1 MRWPEFVQT
10 QLESGATGVVG
21 ESQPRLARYAALE
34 TECQALDAGPAL
46 VDRSY
51 RALLEVTGADR
62 ATWLHNLTTNQVK
75 NLGRGEGN
83 YAFVLNIQ
91 GRILFDVNL
100 LVRADS
106 IWLDLD
112 RRFLETAKKHFAKY
126 VITEDVAVADR
137 SDEFIR
143 FGLVGS
149 GAVSLLSELGA
160 ANAGA
165 MPTLGLS
172 QIEWNDPSGGRQDQS
187 RGREPA
193 DNPTRERERAEFVQS
208 RDREGADK
216 QNRDCQGAVPAAA
229 TSNRST
235 PVAVPMMRHDFCGPF
250 AVELFVPA
258 EKAVDFWRTHVESG
272 KAVPVGDDA
281 VQIRRIEAGIPWP
294 GHEITDEYLPAET
307 RQLDRAV
314 SFQKGCYLGQEVVE
328 RMRSRHVV
336 ARQLVGLRTD
346 TPSPSEGEGRGEG
359 PKPTGPSSAILSAT
373 APPLRSGFGHT
384 VLDPDGKPTGQVTSA
399 CHSPTLGC
407 PIALA
412 YVRTPHA
419 TPGTQ
424 LTMTSEGESAIGAT
438 VADLPFT
445 A

>member
-10 QLESGATGVVG
+10 QLESGAVGVVG
-21 ESQPRLARYAALE
+21 ESQLRLARYAALE

-51 RALLEVTGADR
+51 RALLEVRGADR

-137 SDEFIR
+137 SEEFVR
-143 FGLVGS
+143 FGLVG
-149 GAVSLLSELGA
+149 AKAASLLSELGA
-160 ANAGA
+160 ANAAA
-165 MPTLGLS
+165 MAQLSVGQVIDPTSALALA
-172 QIEWNDPSGGRQDQS
+172 I
-187 RGREPA
+187 
-193 DNPTRERERAEFVQS
+193 
-208 RDREGADK
+208 
-216 QNRDCQGAVPAAA
+216 
-229 TSNRST
+229 
-235 PVAVPMMRHDFCGPF
+235 MRHDFCGPF

-258 EKAVDFWRTHVESG
+258 EKAVDFWRAHVESG

-281 VQIRRIEAGIPWP
+281 VQVRRIEAGIPWP
-294 GHEITDEYLPAET
+294 GREITDEYLPAET

-359 PKPTGPSSAILSAT
+359 PKPTGPSSALLSAT

-384 VLDPDGKPTGQVTSA
+384 VFDPEGKPTGQVTSA

>member
-1 MRWPEFVQT
+1 MRWQEFVQT
-10 QLESGATGVVG
+10 QLDSGAVGVIG
-21 ESQPRLARYAALE
+21 EAQPRVARNAALE
-34 TECQALDAGPAL
+34 TECQALDAGPAF

-75 NLGRGEGN
+75 NLGCGEGN

-91 GRILFDVNL
+91 GRILFDLNL

-106 IWLDLD
+106 IWLDVD

-126 VITEDVAVADR
+126 IITEDVTVVDR
-137 SDEFIR
+137 SEEFVR
-143 FGLVGS
+143 FGLVG
-149 GAVSLLSELGA
+149 AKAASLLSELGA
-160 ANAGA
+160 ANAAA
-165 MPTLGLS
+165 MSQLSVGRVIDPTSALALA
-172 QIEWNDPSGGRQDQS
+172 I
-187 RGREPA
+187 
-193 DNPTRERERAEFVQS
+193 
-208 RDREGADK
+208 
-216 QNRDCQGAVPAAA
+216 
-229 TSNRST
+229 
-235 PVAVPMMRHDFCGPF
+235 MRHDFCGPF

-258 EKAVDFWRTHVESG
+258 EKAVDFWRAHVESG
-272 KAVPVGDDA
+272 KAVPVGDEA
-281 VQIRRIEAGIPWP
+281 VQVRRIEAGIPWP

-314 SFQKGCYLGQEVVE
+314 NFQKGCYLGQEVVE

-336 ARQLVGLRTD
+336 ARQLVGLRLD
-346 TPSPSEGEGRGEG
+346 GSAVPPLKSQIFTPSPSEGEGRGEG
-359 PKPTGPSSAILSAT
+359 PKPTG
-373 APPLRSGFGHT
+373 
-384 VLDPDGKPTGQVTSA
+384 QVTSA
-399 CHSPTLGC
+399 CHSPTFGC

-424 LTMTSEGESAIGAT
+424 LTMSSEGESAICAT
-438 VADLPFT
+438 VVDLPFT

>member
-1 MRWPEFVQT
+1 MRWQKFVQT
-10 QLESGATGVVG
+10 QLDGGAVGVIG
-21 ESQPRLARYAALE
+21 EAQPRVARYAALE
-34 TECQALDAGPAL
+34 GECQALDAGPAL
-46 VDRSY
+46 VDRAY

-126 VITEDVAVADR
+126 IITEDVAVADR
-137 SDEFIR
+137 SDEFVR
-143 FGLVGS
+143 FGLVG
-149 GAVSLLSELGA
+149 AKAASLLSKLGA
-160 ANAGA
+160 ANAPA
-165 MPTLGLS
+165 IPTLGLS
-172 QIEWNDPSGGRQDQS
+172 QIEWR
-187 RGREPA
+187 
-193 DNPTRERERAEFVQS
+193 
-208 RDREGADK
+208 
-216 QNRDCQGAVPAAA
+216 GAVIPLI
-229 TSNRST
+229 
-235 PVAVPMMRHDFCGPF
+235 RHDFCGPF

-258 EKAVDFWRTHVESG
+258 ESAVDFWRAHVDSG
-272 KAVPVGDDA
+272 KAVPVGDEA
-281 VQIRRIEAGIPWP
+281 VQVRRIEAGIPWP

-314 SFQKGCYLGQEVVE
+314 NFQKGCYLGQEVVE

-336 ARQLVGLRTD
+336 ARQLVGLRLEGSAVPPLKSQIF

-359 PKPTGPSSAILSAT
+359 PKPI
-373 APPLRSGFGHT
+373 
-384 VLDPDGKPTGQVTSA
+384 GQVTSA

-412 YVRTPHA
+412 YVKSALSRTGSRFNVAHDGGGMLS
-419 TPGTQ
+419 T
-424 LTMTSEGESAIGAT
+424 T
-438 VADLPFT
+438 VVDLPYR
-445 A
+445 APA